1 MNTRNQFGSIPRH
14 SGQRG
19 QDTSRHWSETFESK
33 SKFHSDIVG
42 LSIGTPHLPATPLD
56 IVLSQKYLKT
66 GLTGR
71 RRRGS
76 TENLEGWKE
85 GARTSVRPF
94 FRSAG
99 PRIDPEQ
106 TKPTEDEELGCRDG
120 GIGGDGV
127 VWCCCYGRFRME
139 EDLRERW
146 LKYKRYDG
154 CHEGSSQRRVQK
166 SLMPY

>member
-1 MNTRNQFGSIPRH
+1 FGQVLGMNTRNQFGSIPRH

-19 QDTSRHWSETFESK
+19 QDTSRHWRSETFESK
-33 SKFHSDIVG
+33 SKFHSDTVG

-71 RRRGS
+71 RRRVPKIWK
-76 TENLEGWKE
+76 EGRKE

-120 GIGGDGV
+120 GVSGDGGGGDGAAAAV
-127 VWCCCYGRFRME
+127 TA
-139 EDLRERW
+139 DLEW
-146 LKYKRYDG
+146 
-154 CHEGSSQRRVQK
+154 RRTCGNGG
-166 SLMPY
+166 

>member
-71 RRRGS
+71 RRRG
-76 TENLEGWKE
+76 TRKWEELVATGVPKIWKDGRKGQE
-85 GARTSVRPF
+85 PLLGPSLGQQGPGLTQNR
-94 FRSAG
+94 FRSHLLHTFFLLSISESG
-99 PRIDPEQ
+99 
-106 TKPTEDEELGCRDG
+106 
-120 GIGGDGV
+120 
-127 VWCCCYGRFRME
+127 
-139 EDLRERW
+139 
-146 LKYKRYDG
+146 
-154 CHEGSSQRRVQK
+154 
-166 SLMPY
+166 